1 MSYIR
6 SSTKRLKKKRK
17 SNPLTLKGGKR
28 RKKRNMESEKLN
40 QQTSPAIEVFVV
52 VGNGT
57 THSVAI
63 FFLPFQIKK
72 K

>member
-1 MSYIR
+1 
-6 SSTKRLKKKRK
+6 
-17 SNPLTLKGGKR
+17 
-28 RKKRNMESEKLN
+28 MESEKLN